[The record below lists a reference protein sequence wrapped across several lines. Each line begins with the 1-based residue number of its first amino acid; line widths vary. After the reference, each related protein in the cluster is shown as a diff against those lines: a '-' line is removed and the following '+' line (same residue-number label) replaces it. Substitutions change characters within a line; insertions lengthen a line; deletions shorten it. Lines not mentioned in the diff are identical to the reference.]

1 MINSFLEYLLHQR
14 NFSEH
19 TIVAYRNDLLE
30 AQDFYKEQFEL
41 DSFLEVKNTMVR
53 SFIVYLMEAGSAA
66 TTIRRKIS
74 AQKSFF
80 KYLQIQ
86 NNVDVNPVK
95 GVALP
100 KKAKVLPTV
109 VDAKSMDAMLDSFDF
124 EDTLYGLRD
133 KLILECFYYTGIRL
147 SELINLKIKDVDCI
161 NGKIKVFGKRSK
173 ERVIP
178 ITDSF
183 ALKLKNFIQLSVEIN
198 HTSEYLLFFTNT
210 GKKLYPKL
218 VYTWVNSYLTAN
230 TGLVKRSPHVLRH
243 TFATHMLNS
252 GADLLAIKE
261 LLGHESLA
269 STQVYTH
276 NSIEKLKSVYK
287 LAHPKA

>member
-1 MINSFLEYLLHQR
+1 MINSFLDYLLHQR

-19 TIVAYRNDLLE
+19 TIKAYRNDLLE
-30 AQDFYKEQFEL
+30 AEAFYTEQYEL
-41 DSFLEVKNTMVR
+41 RSFLEVQNKMVR
-53 SFIVYLMEAGSAA
+53 SFIVYLMESNSAA

-80 KYLQIQ
+80 KFLQIQ
-86 NNVDVNPVK
+86 GEVKINPAK
-95 GVALP
+95 GVTLP
-100 KKAKVLPTV
+100 KKGKVLPTV
-109 VDAKSMDAMLDSFDF
+109 VDKKSMDSMLAEVEFP
-124 EDTLYGLRD
+124 DTIFGQRD
-133 KLILECFYYTGIRL
+133 KLILESFYFTGIRL
-147 SELINLKIKDVDCI
+147 SELINLKVKDVDYSK
-161 NGKIKVFGKRSK
+161 GQIKVLGKRSK
-173 ERVIP
+173 ERIIP
-178 ITDSF
+178 ITPSF
-183 ALKLKNFIQLSVEIN
+183 ANKLEQFIQLSAETN
-198 HTSEYLLFFTNT
+198 HTSDQFLFFTNT

-218 VYTWVNSYLTAN
+218 VYNWVNSYLKAN
-230 TGLVKRSPHVLRH
+230 TGLKKKSPHVLRH
-243 TFATHMLNS
+243 TFATHMLNN